1 MRGHGDTV
9 VGNSIKTAVFHAIYT
24 EVNAHLESDA
34 IHLGGKITFLN
45 EVEAA
50 KIGEQNDKLV
60 DPAVGDLED
69 GGGGGTEAAPVE
81 QHLANSSRSPPVKSL
96 NGSVG

>member
-9 VGNSIKTAVFHAIYT
+9 VGNSIKAAVFHAIYT
-24 EVNAHLESDA
+24 EVNARLEADA

-45 EVEAA
+45 EEEAA

-60 DPAVGDLED
+60 DRPWEIWKI
-69 GGGGGTEAAPVE
+69 EALSHAQQKQP
-81 QHLANSSRSPPVKSL
+81 Q
-96 NGSVG
+96 